1 MPPKTKSKE
10 ETESIYTI
18 YFDLF
23 QKYQS
28 EYGNNIVVL
37 LQVGAFFEIYGL
49 RLSNGEIIFS
59 NIEEISQITQLAVAD
74 KGIEFARICPTTDKT
89 KKQKG
94 KIVMAGFRDHR
105 LDFYV
110 QRFTE
115 AGMTAVVYV
124 QKKDGRAV
132 SRELYQIYS
141 PGSFISYE
149 SESQTTFSNHTMCI
163 WFDSYLPIRSQEK
176 HIVYGLST
184 VNIFT
189 GETTMYESNCPLIMN
204 PTTFDELDRYLSIIQ
219 PNEVIIISNFDKERT
234 QLFLNYSG
242 IKTQNIHHIYLKELT
257 NKDIDSNKNVQS
269 AINCTKQTY
278 ITHVLSTFF
287 GEEAFQQC
295 REFSEYTIATQAF
308 CYLMHFIQAHN
319 PDLVRKIEYPIFNN
333 LSDRLCLANH
343 TLKQLNIINDGS
355 DDAKISGHL
364 SSVLAFFNKCCTA
377 SGKRNLRTAITT
389 PTFNESLLKIEYDMI
404 ERMLVIDTEESTT
417 ESKIDIFRKTLK
429 KIRDIERISRQ
440 LIIKKIYPST
450 VSQLYESIGY
460 VRDCFL
466 ELEKY
471 PEIQQYLCDIQ
482 NSKLFDQNNMEIL
495 SFMDDNLNVTE
506 CASVNSMNSIDKNI
520 IRPGI
525 SIILDGILREYTES
539 CELFERIRGFFN
551 GHMKKASTDSSIN
564 DDTEYIKI
572 HETDKSGSSL
582 QITKKRGLILK
593 SVLEKVAVVS
603 TEKYDKKDA
612 DKILEITQDFHIPLK
627 DIRFIKATGTND
639 EIEFPQLT
647 RILQKMNSLKER
659 ISSETSKE
667 YLKFLERFER
677 KYYNEIHSVGK
688 YIGKLDVLLT
698 KAYIAKTYKY
708 CKPIIDN
715 SQAKSFIN
723 VTGLRHPLIE
733 HIQQNETYVT
743 NDLIIGDGQPDGILI
758 YGTNAVGKTS
768 FIRAVGISVI
778 LAQAGFY
785 VPCSTFIYKP
795 YTAIFSRILGND
807 NIFKGLSTFAVEMSE
822 LRVILRLADE
832 NSLILGDELCSGTE
846 TESAL
851 SIFTT
856 GLMELHEKQSTF
868 LFATH
873 FHEIC
878 KYDEIQDLDRMRL
891 THMSVHYDSQL
902 DALVYDRLLKPGSG
916 TRMYG
921 LEVCKSLYLG
931 NEFLEK
937 AYAIRNKY
945 YKTGEL
951 SFGTSHFNQKKVVG
965 FCEICKSELAKEVHH
980 LSPQRDADKKG
991 FIQTKDG
998 KFHKNHKANLA
1009 SVCSTCHD
1017 KIHSDEKYN
1026 DDKMT
1031 KKKKTTK
1038 GYILENL

>member
-1 MPPKTKSKE
+1 MPPKIKAKE
-10 ETESIYTI
+10 ESESIYTI

-28 EYGNNIVVL
+28 EYGKNIVVL

-49 RLSNGEIIFS
+49 RLSNGEICFS

-74 KGIEFARICPTTDKT
+74 KGIEFSRSDCFGNNI
-89 KKQKG
+89 KKQTG

-115 AGMTAVVYV
+115 AGLTAVVYV

-141 PGSFISYE
+141 PGSFIPYE
-149 SESQTTFSNHTMCI
+149 TESQTTFSNHTMCI
-163 WFDSYLPIRSQEK
+163 WFDSYSPIGSQEK
-176 HIVYGLST
+176 HIVYGIAT

-189 GETTMYESNCPLIMN
+189 GETTIYENACPLLMN
-204 PTTFDELDRYLSIIQ
+204 PTTFDELERYLSIIQ

-234 QLFLNYSG
+234 QLFLSYSG
-242 IKTQNIHHIYLKELT
+242 LKTQNIHQIYLKDSSI
-257 NKDIDSNKNVQS
+257 KDVDVKTQS
-269 AINCTKQTY
+269 AIQCTKQTY
-278 ITHVLSTFF
+278 ILHVLTTFF

-295 REFSEYTIATQAF
+295 REFSEYMIATQAF

-319 PDLVRKIEYPIFNN
+319 PDLVRKIEYPVFNN

-377 SGKRNLRTAITT
+377 SGKRLLKTALTT
-389 PTFNESLLKIEYDMI
+389 PTFNESFLNTEYEMI
-404 ERMLVIDTEESTT
+404 ERILLIDEE
-417 ESKIDIFRKTLK
+417 ESKIDLFRKTLK

-450 VSQLYESIGY
+450 IFQLYESIGFL
-460 VRDCFL
+460 RECFL
-466 ELEKY
+466 EFEKY
-471 PEIQQYLCDIQ
+471 PLTQQYLCLNQDPSI
-482 NSKLFDQNNMEIL
+482 FDQKNIEIL
-495 SFMDDNLNVTE
+495 SFIDENLFIKE
-506 CASVNSMNSIDKNI
+506 CSSVNSMNSIDKNI

-525 SIILDGILREYTES
+525 STILDGVLREYSEI
-539 CELFERIRGFFN
+539 CGLFEKIREFFN
-551 GHMKKASTDSSIN
+551 GHMKKASTDSSSN

-572 HETDKSGSSL
+572 HETEKSGSSL

-593 SVLEKVAVVS
+593 SVLEKVAVGS
-603 TEKYDKKDA
+603 TEK
-612 DKILEITQDFHIPLK
+612 LLQITPDFHIPLK
-627 DIRFIKATGTND
+627 DIRFIKATTTND

-647 RILQKMNSLKER
+647 RILQKMVSLKER
-659 ISSETSKE
+659 MSTEISKE
-667 YLKFLERFER
+667 YMNFLERFER
-677 KYYNEIHSVGK
+677 KYYSEIHSAGK

-698 KAYIAKTYKY
+698 KAYIAKTYHY
-708 CKPIIDN
+708 CRPTIDTTHD
-715 SQAKSFIN
+715 KSYIN

-743 NDLIIGDGQPDGILI
+743 NDLIIGNGQPDGILI

-768 FIRAVGISVI
+768 LIRSVGISVI

-785 VPCSTFIYKP
+785 VPCSEFIYKP

-851 SIFTT
+851 SIFTA
-856 GLMELHEKQSTF
+856 GLMNLHERKSTF

-878 KYDEIQDLDRMRL
+878 NYDEILSLDRMRL
-891 THMSVHYDSQL
+891 THMSVHYDADI
-902 DALVYDRLLKPGSG
+902 DALVYDRLLKIGSG

-931 NEFLEK
+931 NDFLDK
-937 AYAIRNKY
+937 AYEIRNKY
-945 YKTGEL
+945 HPTTNGEL

-965 FCEICKSELAKEVHH
+965 FCEICKSELAEEVHH
-980 LSPQRDADKKG
+980 LSPQKDADKNG
-991 FIQTKDG
+991 FIKTKEG
-998 KFHKNHKANLA
+998 VFHKNHKGNLA
-1009 SVCSTCHD
+1009 SVCSKCHD
-1017 KIHSDEKYN
+1017 KIHSDEKYTLE
-1026 DDKMT
+1026 KII

-1038 GYILENL
+1038 GYLFTKGYVLENL

>member
-1 MPPKTKSKE
+1 MPPKTKPKE

-28 EYGNNIVVL
+28 EYGKNVVVL

-49 RLSNGEIIFS
+49 RIPNGEIIFS
-59 NIEEISQITQLAVAD
+59 NIEEISQMTQLAVAD
-74 KGIEFARICPTTDKT
+74 KGIEFARICPNTDKT

-132 SRELYQIYS
+132 SREFYQIYS
-141 PGSFISYE
+141 PGSFIPYE

-163 WFDSYLPIRSQEK
+163 WFDSYLPIGSQEK

-189 GETTMYESNCPLIMN
+189 GETTIYENDSPLIIN

-219 PNEVIIISNFDKERT
+219 PNEVIIISNFDKEKT

-242 IKTQNIHHIYLKELT
+242 IKTQNIHQIYLQ
-257 NKDIDSNKNVQS
+257 DIDSNKNAQI
-269 AINCTKQTY
+269 ANQCTKQTY

-295 REFSEYTIATQAF
+295 REFSEHTIATQAF
-308 CYLMHFIQAHN
+308 CYLIHFIQAHN

-377 SGKRNLRTAITT
+377 SGKRTLRTALTT
-389 PTFNESLLKIEYDMI
+389 PTFNTDFLNNEYDMI
-404 ERMLVIDTEESTT
+404 ERMLLIDTQES
-417 ESKIDIFRKTLK
+417 SNSSNIIDIFRKTLK

-450 VSQLYESIGY
+450 LTQLYESIGY
-460 VRDCFL
+460 VRECFL
-466 ELEKY
+466 EFEKY
-471 PEIQQYLCDIQ
+471 PEIQKYLSGNIDP
-482 NSKLFDQNNMEIL
+482 KLFDQKNIEIL
-495 SFMDDNLNVTE
+495 SFIDENLFIKE
-506 CASVNSMNSIDKNI
+506 CASVNSMNSIDKPI

-525 SIILDGILREYTES
+525 STILDGILREYTES

-551 GHMKKASTDSSIN
+551 GHMKRATTDSSTN

-593 SVLEKVAVVS
+593 SVLEKVAITKKTDS
-603 TEKYDKKDA
+603 SDKQEKV
-612 DKILEITQDFHIPLK
+612 LEITPDFHIPLK

-667 YLKFLERFER
+667 YMKFLERFER
-677 KYYNEIHSVGK
+677 KYYNEIHSTGK
-688 YIGKLDVLLT
+688 YVGKLDVLLT
-698 KAYIAKTYKY
+698 KAYIAKTYQY

-715 SQAKSFIN
+715 SSDKSFIN

-743 NDLIIGDGQPDGILI
+743 NDIIIGDGNTDGILI

-768 FIRAVGISVI
+768 FIRAIGISVI

-785 VPCSTFIYKP
+785 VPCSKFIYKP

-832 NSLILGDELCSGTE
+832 KSLILGDELCSGTE

-856 GLMELHEKQSTF
+856 GLIELHEKQSTF

-878 KYDEIQDLDRMRL
+878 KYDEIQELSRMML

-931 NEFLEK
+931 NDFLEK

-945 YKTGEL
+945 HPAGEL

-965 FCEICKSELAKEVHH
+965 FCEICKSELAEEVHH
-980 LSPQRDADKKG
+980 LSPQRDSDKNG
-991 FIQTKDG
+991 FIQTKEG
-998 KFHKNHKANLA
+998 IFHKNHKANLA
-1009 SVCSTCHD
+1009 AVCNACHD
-1017 KIHSDEKYN
+1017 KIHSTPGMEL
-1026 DDKMT
+1026 
-1031 KKKKTTK
+1031 KKKKTNS
-1038 GYILENL
+1038 GYKLTQL